1 MANHPPHCGPS
12 VNTPLGNVSL
22 SGAITHSSVWS
33 SNVYQPS
40 HTTPQRVRAG
50 CNSDYIEVK
59 LSCDGQQKGS
69 QYVMSPLQASMAIHI
84 RELVWEVFV
93 TPPETDLEDL
103 VRDEADLRN
112 RPLWE
117 TPSGLFLAGVFSFGT
132 PTHRWFSSPLSSMS
146 RGPLQPEAQ
155 HVMGVFE
162 MHKPFLVPQGAV
174 YDLRIDVKHNWR
186 PAVPVTLRCT
196 INSDL
201 SNQIEFG

>member
-1 MANHPPHCGPS
+1 MANHPPQCGPS

-22 SGAITHSSVWS
+22 TGTFAPSSVWS
-33 SNVYQPS
+33 NNVYS
-40 HTTPQRVRAG
+40 ASTHSTQRVRAA
-50 CNSDYIEVK
+50 CHSDFIEVK

-69 QYVMSPLQASMAIHI
+69 QYVLAPRQAPMAIHI

-112 RPLWE
+112 RPMWE
-117 TPSGLFLAGVFSFGT
+117 TPAGLFLAGVFSFST
-132 PTHRWFSSPLSSMS
+132 PTHRWFSSPLSSMC

-162 MHKPFLVPQGAV
+162 MHKPFLVPQSAV
-174 YDLRIDVKHNWR
+174 YELRIDVRHNWR

-201 SNQIEFG
+201 ANQIEFG